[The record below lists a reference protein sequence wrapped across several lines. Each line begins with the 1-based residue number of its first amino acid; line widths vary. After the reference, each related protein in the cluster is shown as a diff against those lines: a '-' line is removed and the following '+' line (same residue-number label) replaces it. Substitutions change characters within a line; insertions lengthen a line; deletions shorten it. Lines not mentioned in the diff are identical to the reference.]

1 MSGQEK
7 PNFEKIEQNQ
17 NSQDIR
23 AGIQPKVSIIEF
35 FFTKLLAIN
44 ISYKIYFVHF
54 ALKIICNLVDN
65 EEWKSGF

>member
-44 ISYKIYFVHF
+44 ISDKKFFRLF
-54 ALKIICNLVDN
+54 ALKILCNPVDN
-65 EEWKSGF
+65 